1 MSSNNSGDMDG
12 QQDCSVPGEI
22 PIVRRGRRPNRP
34 PPARRKPP
42 PKIGLD
48 ITSMRQQQEEDDI
61 MGEILKLKIENA
73 EKPSTT
79 EISSKSKEF
88 KFWIS
93 RWELLEVRNDVLCLY
108 WVKNNCA
115 KWRVCAPKSA
125 VSGILWYL
133 HDARTSG
140 HLGIKKTVERAHI
153 CPFYWWSMQRS
164 ERKSR
169 FAGIGPG
176 RGDYKK
182 LSDVL
187 YRIQHAKNS
196 PPHCGSWNNLKLY
209 RGSKKLKWF
218 KQGVINENVT
228 VSFPD
233 LDNFLQSE
241 DSEKDS
247 ENAEELASDLPTELD
262 GNIIP
267 NHQNEDKCLENLP
280 AISKSPQKPEKEAQ
294 RNSKIILGKS
304 PEARKTE
311 AQFPHLK
318 LISISPDVAPA
329 QENQNSGKDKHYT
342 TRKGRQIKVPE
353 KFKDFIAT
361 MSSAKLFDCVDCG
374 KEYVSPRN
382 LKRHRNQKHSEYV
395 QCRCCPYEDCT
406 KMYCRIEYMTYHLKV
421 KHKLSSEQAKRKSK
435 SCPVVRKS
443 RTEFEESRRSTVSLQ
458 NAIPDSPPEAQIE
471 LENQYQVPDVLDI
484 LVNNN
489 EFDNI
494 EDLIGEV
501 SEIREANEF
510 NLEGFFDDNCDSR
523 DVSINV
529 SNEGCSDNVM
539 NTPTYC
545 VPDNIQENNININNM
560 YEDISSPENL
570 EEFTCTNDDQMET
583 GLEDLV
589 YESDDNASI
598 CSSLKSTSTDSSNTK
613 DEIVE
618 SVEIISI
625 SLIKTVTEVAGVKQV
640 RTEQKFSFTG

>member
-1 MSSNNSGDMDG
+1 MQAETVADIIFRAWVKRYG
-12 QQDCSVPGEI
+12 C
-22 PIVRRGRRPNRP
+22 PIELHSDQGR
-34 PPARRKPP
+34 
-42 PKIGLD
+42 
-48 ITSMRQQQEEDDI
+48 QY
-61 MGEILKLKIENA
+61 
-73 EKPSTT
+73 EKYS
-79 EISSKSKEF
+79 F
-88 KFWIS
+88 QNMC
-93 RWELLEVRNDVLCLY
+93 ELLE
-108 WVKNNCA
+108 
-115 KWRVCAPKSA
+115 
-125 VSGILWYL
+125 
-133 HDARTSG
+133 
-140 HLGIKKTVERAHI
+140 IKKTRTTPLHPRSDGMIERKNRTIQDILSKYIKSH
-153 CPFYWWSMQRS
+153 QRDWDQHLDFLTMAYNSTPHERNEIPLDVIS
-164 ERKSR
+164 ERIEQDEPQTE
-169 FAGIGPG
+169 FAS
-176 RGDYKK
+176 DYANK
-182 LSDVL
+182 LEEKL
-187 YRIQHAKNS
+187 REAHKIAREH
-196 PPHCGSWNNLKLY
+196 LKVASERQKFQY
-209 RGSKKLKWF
+209 D
-218 KQGVINENVT
+218 ENVK
-228 VSFPD
+228 
-233 LDNFLQSE
+233 
-241 DSEKDS
+241 EKYILTD
-247 ENAEELASDLPTELD
+247 T
-262 GNIIP
+262 
-267 NHQNEDKCLENLP
+267 
-280 AISKSPQKPEKEAQ
+280 ISKSPQKPQKKPRGTPKLFWA
-294 RNSKIILGKS
+294 KAGG
-304 PEARKTE
+304 RKTE
-311 AQFPHLK
+311 AHFPHLK
-318 LISISPDVAPA
+318 LISISRMSDG

-361 MSSAKLFDCVDCG
+361 MSSAKLFDYVDCG
-374 KEYVSPRN
+374 KEY
-382 LKRHRNQKHSEYV
+382 
-395 QCRCCPYEDCT
+395 CRCCPYEDCT
-406 KMYCRIEYMTYHLKV
+406 KMYCRIEYMTYHLEV

-501 SEIREANEF
+501 SEIRDFDVEPEANEF

-529 SNEGCSDNVM
+529 STEGCSDNVM

-545 VPDNIQENNININNM
+545 VPDNIQENNININNR

-598 CSSLKSTSTDSSNTK
+598 CSSQKSTSTDSSNTK

-640 RTEQKFSFTG
+640 RTEQKFSFTGCDEPQRKLPAWAVNKVTQIMAPKVITRIHKACLSYQKWKSTHNPTFKPWLNPEQMTLPRLNMADIKPLSEFNSLESLDESCMKEEDIGENDISDEDSSD